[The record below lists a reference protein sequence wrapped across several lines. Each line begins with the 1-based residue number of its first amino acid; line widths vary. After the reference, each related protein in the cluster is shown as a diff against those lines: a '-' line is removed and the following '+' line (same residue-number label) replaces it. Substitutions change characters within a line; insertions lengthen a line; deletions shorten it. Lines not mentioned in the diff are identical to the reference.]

1 MKLTWSETNM
11 YSILEE
17 MKSAEQGIIE
27 EQSSKCWIQN
37 DERRSKIGSVCTPC
51 CWAKP
56 PFKLPTLPS
65 PYYPL
70 SLPHKNLNHK
80 SPHYKPIEFSTRLR
94 ERDHSGIRTQ
104 DKLLFHFNIFF
115 EFLWME
121 TMFSI
126 GDDQADEERVWNN
139 WIGIESLTVRSAQP
153 WLDLPLW
160 YFASESRKFIETVSN
175 I

>member
-1 MKLTWSETNM
+1 MMK
-11 YSILEE
+11 EE
-17 MKSAEQGIIE
+17 ARLDLCIHHVAEQSLL
-27 EQSSKCWIQN
+27 SSYQRPLTI
-37 DERRSKIGSVCTPC
+37 
-51 CWAKP
+51 
-56 PFKLPTLPS
+56 LPIT
-65 PYYPL
+65 
-70 SLPHKNLNHK
+70 LPHKNLNHK

-139 WIGIESLTVRSAQP
+139 WIGIESLTLRSAQP
-153 WLDLPLW
+153 
-160 YFASESRKFIETVSN
+160 
-175 I
+175 

>member
-11 YSILEE
+11 YSISEE
-17 MKSAEQGIIE
+17 IKGAEEGIIE

-37 DERRSKIGSVCTPC
+37 DERRSKIGSVYTPC

-56 PFKLPTLPS
+56 PFKLPTPPS
-65 PYYPL
+65 PYYQL
-70 SLPHKNLNHK
+70 SLLHENLNHK

-121 TMFSI
+121 TMTRLMRRGCGTI
-126 GDDQADEERVWNN
+126 GLELKVWLWEVPN
-139 WIGIESLTVRSAQP
+139 
-153 WLDLPLW
+153 LDLICLFDTLLQSRENLW
-160 YFASESRKFIETVSN
+160 KQFPIV
-175 I
+175 